1 MNFAPII
8 VIGMHRSGTTML
20 SQQMEGLGI
29 FMGKRKEMNHESTLF
44 LGIDNWIASQCGAS
58 WENPQPIHYLIGNR
72 ELRARVADYID
83 RYLLRTPRAMEYLG
97 LGKYLRYRSP
107 FELDIPW
114 GWKSP
119 LSTFTFPIWLDLFPN
134 AKVIHIYRHG
144 VDVANS
150 LRSRGRRESKPSWKQ
165 QLYYKLPIL
174 HALRPK
180 TGEFVRVRC
189 DSLDGGLSLWEEYI
203 AEARNHVAAL
213 GERSLEIK
221 YEDVLANPV
230 EALRVVSQFC
240 GLEVSDAS
248 IQDVASLVRRERAY
262 AFQDNSE
269 LQAFAA
275 RVPERLST
283 HGY

>member
-1 MNFAPII
+1 
-8 VIGMHRSGTTML
+8 
-20 SQQMEGLGI
+20 
-29 FMGKRKEMNHESTLF
+29 
-44 LGIDNWIASQCGAS
+44 
-58 WENPQPIHYLIGNR
+58 
-72 ELRARVADYID
+72 
-83 RYLLRTPRAMEYLG
+83 
-97 LGKYLRYRSP
+97 
-107 FELDIPW
+107 
-114 GWKSP
+114 
-119 LSTFTFPIWLDLFPN
+119 
-134 AKVIHIYRHG
+134 
-144 VDVANS
+144 
-150 LRSRGRRESKPSWKQ
+150 
-165 QLYYKLPIL
+165 
-174 HALRPK
+174 
-180 TGEFVRVRC
+180 
-189 DSLDGGLSLWEEYI
+189 LSLWEEYI